1 MLLYHKK
8 AQFEDFKKK
17 KSAGRKTALEAMYL
31 PKGTLFL
38 TKGDKWLVAGTSP
51 VSAVKDVPIHERKRW
66 LAQWK
71 ETKIISYYG
80 NRRPSDPL
88 FPLGREEGEYRT
100 VRHGTMTHYRQ
111 PTIGVGETF
120 THNGL
125 EWLVISKTGYRG
137 DAEYASSTTLLA
149 IKVSY

>member
-31 PKGTLFL
+31 PEGTLFL
-38 TKGDKWLVAGTSP
+38 SKDDKWLVASSP
-51 VSAVKDVPIHERKRW
+51 AIAVKDVPIYERRRW
-66 LAQWK
+66 LGQFKQAMV
-71 ETKIISYYG
+71 IAYYG
-80 NRRPSDPL
+80 NRRPGDPL

-111 PTIGVGETF
+111 PTIKVGETF
-120 THNGL
+120 IENGS
-125 EWLVISKTGYRG
+125 EWLLISKTGYRG

>member
-1 MLLYHKK
+1 MLYSRK
-8 AQFEDFKKK
+8 ANFTDHVNK
-17 KSAGRKTALEAMYL
+17 KSAGRKTPLEAMYL

-38 TKGDKWLVAGTSP
+38 SKNDKWLVAGSP
-51 VSAVKDVPIHERKRW
+51 VSAVKDVPIHQRRRW
-66 LAQWK
+66 LTSQFK
-71 ETKIISYYG
+71 EAMVIAYYG
-80 NRRPSDPL
+80 NRRPGDPL
-88 FPLGREEGEYRT
+88 FPLGREEEEYRT

-120 THNGL
+120 VKNGL

-149 IKVSY
+149 VKVSY